1 MTLLLFPPLLSL
13 KLQFNRLHSLTWIL
27 SIKMLTFG
35 ACGGVRTH
43 PVHPPLLW
51 ACNWAQNGISQKT
64 REIGSLLLRPS
75 EKFKKSETHG
85 RILRVGR
92 SGYCHANYCFVRQR
106 GRDIL
111 SRGRKPAVSRT
122 LRIFLK
128 VISPVICPEDH

>member
-1 MTLLLFPPLLSL
+1 MLGKPIAPIHWIEIYTVDRDFNPVDSVIHLL
-13 KLQFNRLHSLTWIL
+13 N
-27 SIKMLTFG
+27 
-35 ACGGVRTH
+35 
-43 PVHPPLLW
+43 
-51 ACNWAQNGISQKT
+51 NWAQNGISQKT

-111 SRGRKPAVSRT
+111 SRGRKPAVSTT
-122 LRIFLK
+122 LRIYLK